1 MTSTGDAFWRA
12 RRQSSGPTN
21 RNHVRP
27 HTRVRLPNESKPNSR
42 TESFAPGIRVK
53 ECVSTRGGLTGGMK
67 QKTFTMKSWDE
78 WLRRRFRIQ
87 NIDLFIEHVKQD
99 SDLSELT
106 PYMANEQIKAIYVG
120 APDKSSGKRRQNIYI
135 QYDLI
140 GFIPLDELMK
150 QETA

>member
-1 MTSTGDAFWRA
+1 LSGAIPARNAKSAFY
-12 RRQSSGPTN
+12 Q
-21 RNHVRP
+21 
-27 HTRVRLPNESKPNSR
+27 
-42 TESFAPGIRVK
+42 GIV
-53 ECVSTRGGLTGGMK
+53 
-67 QKTFTMKSWDE
+67 
-78 WLRRRFRIQ
+78 
-87 NIDLFIEHVKQD
+87 LFIEHVKQD